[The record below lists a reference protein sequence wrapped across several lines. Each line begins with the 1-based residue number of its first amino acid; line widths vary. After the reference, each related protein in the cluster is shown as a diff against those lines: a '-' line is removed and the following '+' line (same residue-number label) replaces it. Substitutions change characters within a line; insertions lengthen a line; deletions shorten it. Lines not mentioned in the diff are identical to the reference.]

1 MARSGFVTGQIRLEN
16 NIILT
21 IRLEREFDLVLL
33 LQKALYHAR
42 IFTHPDMI
50 AAELTRVFQII
61 GIGKTTKYRDIF
73 VDIDA
78 MDEVLSISVLM
89 YDEEVVVY
97 AATFKTFLRARPDQV
112 KWQWNKMV
120 SKIREEHNTKKAKKE
135 SCEVKDDE

>member
-16 NIILT
+16 NVILT
-21 IRLEREFDLVLL
+21 TRLDREFDLILS

-50 AAELTRVFQII
+50 AAELTRVFQVV
-61 GIGKTTKYRDIF
+61 GIGKTEKSRDIF

-78 MDEVLSISVLM
+78 VDEVLSISVPV
-89 YDEEVVVY
+89 YNEETVVY

-112 KWQWNKMV
+112 KGQWNKAI
-120 SKIREEHNTKKAKKE
+120 SKIREERNAMKAE
-135 SCEVKDDE
+135 HQGDEVGRNE